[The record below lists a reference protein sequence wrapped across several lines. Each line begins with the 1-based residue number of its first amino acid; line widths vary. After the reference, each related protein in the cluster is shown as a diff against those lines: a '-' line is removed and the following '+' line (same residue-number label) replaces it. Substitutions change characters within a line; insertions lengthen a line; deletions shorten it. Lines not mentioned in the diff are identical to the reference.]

1 MRASAHVLCKCLH
14 ADMHMVMH
22 SYQCV
27 WAEVVTV
34 HSNVTVSML
43 TLLTALHAILSE
55 RKTDRLETK
64 TDRQVQF
71 ISSDLLH
78 GLMGSNPCCLV
89 TNYLPCISKTS
100 PMRSVSSND
109 GMLTLL
115 CKFMHPMFSHSHMLG
130 SLKKV
135 LLIRGWGGGDET
147 QERFIEISV
156 QNPHT
161 FLHQHK

>member
-1 MRASAHVLCKCLH
+1 MVCMWGGGEEGRVKVCKGVKLLLLFCVCVCVCVCVPVHTFCASVCMQICTCRC
-14 ADMHMVMH
+14 

-34 HSNVTVSML
+34 QSNVTVSML

-64 TDRQVQF
+64 TDWQVQF

-89 TNYLPCISKTS
+89 TNDLPCISKTS

-130 SLKKV
+130 S
-135 LLIRGWGGGDET
+135 
-147 QERFIEISV
+147 F
-156 QNPHT
+156 
-161 FLHQHK
+161 